1 MYNKQKQK
9 ENKYGKLKAISLEFK
24 GGLKYIVYANTMNLV
39 LTFNQSK
46 WSFSKTDE
54 QKQKF

>member
-9 ENKYGKLKAISLEFK
+9 ENKYGKLKAISLEFE

-54 QKQKF
+54 